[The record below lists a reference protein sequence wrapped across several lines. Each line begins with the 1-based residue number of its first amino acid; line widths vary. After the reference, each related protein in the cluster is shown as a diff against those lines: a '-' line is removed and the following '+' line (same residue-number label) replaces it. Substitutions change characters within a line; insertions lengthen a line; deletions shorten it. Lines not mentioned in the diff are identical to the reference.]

1 MESIESESPKSVD
14 LFGLLVR
21 LEVAGWSTGP
31 ARADRAVGVPE
42 DLGRLLKKC
51 GWLQSPDGL
60 RYDLSGE
67 VQSLEIDAIF
77 GGREVELR
85 RLTGE
90 SPDIDG
96 LWMTILHDQI
106 RIWKLV
112 SHPGGSV
119 RVAAIASSL
128 GQWLEQLVEAV
139 QPSGVVDPVPLSDL
153 AEVGDGVGW
162 RLADLRVPVQLGS
175 APEHLQGQPY
185 ELDEELIWVGQRVL
199 PLDEFV
205 TETVP
210 ADAAAKR
217 DEPDLDDLF
226 GKGGGRPSP
235 RTGLIMGLNILGIV
249 LTVLGMACIAAP
261 GGILVLVAWMHVETD
276 QQRLESGYL
285 PASDAQRVEATRR
298 FTYGALVLVVFLFAI
313 QGFLL
318 CNGAYDVLLDSLYI
332 PMWQS
337 FVGGLLGAE

>member
-1 MESIESESPKSVD
+1 MEPTEPNTAESSD

-21 LEVAGWSTGP
+21 LELAGWRTGP
-31 ARADRAVGVPE
+31 ARGDRAEGLPE
-42 DLGRLLKKC
+42 DLARLLKKV
-51 GWLQSPDGL
+51 GWVQSPDGL

-67 VQSLEIDAIF
+67 VQSLEIDEIF

-90 SPDIDG
+90 SPEVDG
-96 LWMTILHDQI
+96 LWMSILHDQI
-106 RIWKLV
+106 RVWRLA
-112 SHPGGSV
+112 SDPGRGV
-119 RVAAIASSL
+119 RVTAMASSL
-128 GQWLEQLVEAV
+128 GQWLRQLVDEE

-162 RLADLRVPVQLGS
+162 RLGDLRVPVQLGP
-175 APEHLQGQPY
+175 APEHLEGQRF

-199 PLDEFV
+199 PLSEFV
-205 TETVP
+205 TESVP
-210 ADAAAKR
+210 ADAAATLS
-217 DEPDLDDLF
+217 EPDLDDLF
-226 GKGGGRPSP
+226 GKGGGRPRP

-285 PASDAQRVEATRR
+285 PASDAPRVEATRR

-332 PMWQS
+332 PMWQR
-337 FVGGLLGAE
+337 FVGGLLGEG